1 MKIEYTGRQTEV
13 PSELRALAEKKL
25 KKLSRVLHGITNA
38 HVVLAAD
45 KRQHIAEVSVRS
57 PRLVLAATEA
67 SADPG
72 NSLAT
77 VIEKLT
83 RQAQRQ
89 MGKRQERK
97 RRGPVRGAGQWE
109 VGEGAPRREQASERL
124 PRIVKSRRFVAKPM
138 TLREAALQLAASGD
152 GLLVFRNAGT
162 ECLSVLFRRRDGQL
176 GLIEPEA

>member
-1 MKIEYTGRQTEV
+1 MRIEYTGRQTEV
-13 PSELRALAEKKL
+13 PRELRALAEKKL
-25 KKLSRVLHGITNA
+25 KKLERVLHGITDA

-45 KRQHIAEVSVRS
+45 KHRQIAEVSVRS
-57 PRLVLAATEA
+57 PHLVLAATEE

-72 NSLAT
+72 VSLTT

-97 RRGPVRGAGQWE
+97 RRGPVRGTPAWDGASAPAAAKGAE
-109 VGEGAPRREQASERL
+109 V
-124 PRIVKSRRFVAKPM
+124 RIRIFRSRRFVAKPM
-138 TLREAALQLAASGD
+138 TVEEAALEID
-152 GLLVFRNAGT
+152 GSAHGLVVFRNAGT
-162 ECLSVLFRRRDGQL
+162 EQVSVLYRRQDGHL